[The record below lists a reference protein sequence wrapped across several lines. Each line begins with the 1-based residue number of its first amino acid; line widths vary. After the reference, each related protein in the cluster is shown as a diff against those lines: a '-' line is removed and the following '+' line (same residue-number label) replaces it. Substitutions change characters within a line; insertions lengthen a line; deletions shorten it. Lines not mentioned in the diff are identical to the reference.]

1 MRKFTRILPFLFLL
15 SVVSVSCSLLKKS
28 DKGVTETKVKTDEEF
43 HYDAHLLEGLRLKML
58 GKYEQAS
65 IEFEKARQYIDDQA
79 PLYYELAEVNS
90 QMGFY
95 GTARQHAEKAVELD
109 EDNIWYNI
117 LLVQL
122 YQNAG
127 LFADASEAMERI
139 IELKPNRLEYY
150 FMLSSLYQSIGE
162 PKEAI
167 KTMNDAEDRFG
178 VTDVISIEK
187 ERLYK
192 SVDKP
197 DKAIDEIKK
206 LSEAYPGNPQ
216 YKALL
221 AELYID
227 MGDKEK
233 AQEIYDELEDTEN
246 LEGDILLSISQFYQQ
261 TGEYDKAFDYL
272 KQAFAREDMDL
283 DIKIEMLVSLL
294 TTTGTS
300 EFEVQKQRE
309 LFNTLIRTH
318 PAEPKALTVYSD
330 FLVKVEEYDEAV
342 TVIKQVLESNRDKYL
357 IWEQMLYIQNQ
368 LGDFETMYQYS
379 DTITTLFPHQPLPY
393 LYGSVAAFQI
403 KKFDKSIEYCKK
415 GLKLP
420 FDNKQIKIELLTF
433 LAEAYEETNKHELA
447 DSTFEEVLEIDP
459 ENTFVLNNYAYYLSQ
474 RDQKLEKAKI
484 MGKKLIGLEPDN
496 PSYQDTYGWILYK
509 LGNYEEALI
518 YIKKAYN
525 MGGNSRPAIV
535 EHYGDVLYKNDR
547 KEDAVMLW
555 NAALNLYKE
564 EEPPKALKKKIETG
578 KLIDE

>member
-1 MRKFTRILPFLFLL
+1 MKTFARILPVLFLL
-15 SVVSVSCSLLKKS
+15 SVFSVSCSLLKKGE
-28 DKGVTETKVKTDEEF
+28 KTRTETKIKTEEEF
-43 HYDAHLLEGLRLKML
+43 YYDAHFLEGLRLKML

-65 IEFEKARQYIDDQA
+65 IKFEKARQYIDDEA

-90 QMGFY
+90 QLGY
-95 GTARQHAEKAVELD
+95 YATARQHAKKAVELD
-109 EDNIWYNI
+109 EENIWYNI

-127 LFADASEAMERI
+127 LFANASEAMEQI

-162 PKEAI
+162 PKDAI
-167 KTMNDAEDRFG
+167 KTMKEAEKRFG
-178 VTDVISIEK
+178 ITDVISIEK
-187 ERLYK
+187 ERLYQ
-192 SVDKP
+192 SMDKP
-197 DKAIDEIKK
+197 DKAIDEIKA
-206 LSEAYPGNPQ
+206 LSEAYPGNAQ

-227 MGDKEK
+227 IGDKTK
-233 AQEIYDELEDTEN
+233 AQEIYDELENTEN
-246 LEGDILLSISQFYQQ
+246 LKGDILLSISQFYQQ
-261 TGEYDKAFDYL
+261 TAEYDKAYDYL
-272 KQAFAREDMDL
+272 KQAFACEDMDV
-283 DIKIEMLVSLL
+283 DVKIEMLVSLL

-309 LFNTLIRTH
+309 LFNTLVRTH

-368 LGDFETMYQYS
+368 LGDFETMYQYA

-393 LYGSVAAFQI
+393 LYGSVAAFQTEC
-403 KKFDKSIEYCKK
+403 FDKCVEYAKK

-433 LAEAYEETNKHELA
+433 LGETYEETGKHELA
-447 DSTFEEVLEIDP
+447 DSTFEKILKIDP
-459 ENTFVLNNYAYYLSQ
+459 ENTFVLNNYAYYLSLREQ
-474 RDQKLEKAKI
+474 NLAKAKK
-484 MGKKLIGLEPDN
+484 MSERLIEIEADN

-509 LGNYEEALI
+509 LENYKEALT

-525 MGGNSRPAIV
+525 SGGNSRPAIV
-535 EHYGDVLYKNDR
+535 EHYGDALYKNGR
-547 KEDAVMLW
+547 KDDAVMLW
-555 NAALNLYKE
+555 KAALQLYDEKE
-564 EEPPKALKKKIETG
+564 PTKALKQKIETG